1 MRDAGPAIDSLPRR
15 VPGQTL
21 TALQTLP
28 VDPALTRFRGV
39 ARVQSPDA
47 LSPWTALAMTTDT
60 PTFDQLLRLR
70 DGLRALNRAMR

>member
-1 MRDAGPAIDSLPRR
+1 MHDARLAIDWLPRR

-21 TALQTLP
+21 SALQTLP

-39 ARVQSPDA
+39 ARVQSRDP

-70 DGLRALNRAMR
+70 DGLSTLNGAMR